1 MHSRFENRSYRTR
14 FNRQERASARDS
26 VAVGSRFRKRC
37 YYTWESLPRSVSVVR
52 VPLFPLSTVLFPGGP
67 LPLRIFE
74 ARYVDMIGRCMKDDS
89 PFGVVLIRE
98 GAEVGP
104 SRTYDVGTLARI
116 VDFYQGSDG
125 LLGVTARGER
135 RFRLL
140 SSYREADGLNV
151 GEIELLPEE
160 QELPLPE
167 EYRPMAAILSGV
179 LDELGRL
186 YEDLERRLD
195 DAGWVTNR
203 FVEILPIDLEEK
215 QLCLEQ
221 SDPAARLQLVKEVL
235 KHVRSPAG
243 AA

>member
-1 MHSRFENRSYRTR
+1 M
-14 FNRQERASARDS
+14 A
-26 VAVGSRFRKRC
+26 G
-37 YYTWESLPRSVSVVR
+37 VVR

-74 ARYVDMIGRCMKDDS
+74 ARYVDMISRCMKDDS

-98 GAEVGP
+98 GDEVGP
-104 SRTYDVGTLARI
+104 AKTHDIGTLARI
-116 VDFYQGSDG
+116 VDWYQGSDG
-125 LLGVTARGER
+125 LLGVTARGEQ

-140 SSYREADGLNV
+140 SSHREADGLNI
-151 GEIELLPEE
+151 GEVEVLPEE
-160 QELPLPE
+160 SEVPLPE

-179 LDELGRL
+179 LDDLGRL

-221 SDPAARLQLVKEVL
+221 SDPAERLRLVQKVL
-235 KHVRSPAG
+235 KHVRGPLG

>member
-1 MHSRFENRSYRTR
+1 MLG
-14 FNRQERASARDS
+14 AS
-26 VAVGSRFRKRC
+26 
-37 YYTWESLPRSVSVVR
+37 LQ

-74 ARYVDMIGRCMKDDS
+74 ARYVDMIGRCMKNDE
-89 PFGVVLIRE
+89 PFGVLLIRE
-98 GAEVGP
+98 GQEAAGP
-104 SRTYDVGTLARI
+104 ATTFEVGTLARI
-116 VDFYQGSDG
+116 VDWYQGSDG

-140 SSYREADGLNV
+140 DAWREPDGLNV

-160 QELPLPE
+160 LQLPLPE
-167 EYRPMAAILSGV
+167 EYRPMAKILAGV
-179 LDELGRL
+179 LDDLGRL
-186 YEDLERRLD
+186 YEDFERRLD

-221 SDPAARLQLVKEVL
+221 SDPVERLRLVRDVL
-235 KHVRSPAG
+235 KNVREPINPT
-243 AA
+243 